1 MLHEVRTIPPYA
13 TEHVPTGAQM
23 WYANTAFGGKTKM
36 RDGCLEIGRLQ
47 LKVLTGL
54 VLALGLVLGACG
66 GGTQEQQR
74 EATWTPRERAP
85 SVAEHW
91 WHEPVEHACEADS
104 DCPRGERCRNM
115 RLGTC
120 DGCPPGEVTR
130 ICVGEGSSSTRA
142 RAN

>member
-1 MLHEVRTIPPYA
+1 
-13 TEHVPTGAQM
+13 
-23 WYANTAFGGKTKM
+23 M

-130 ICVGEGSSSTRA
+130 ICVGEGSSSPTRA